1 MLESVLKN
9 NYFNFNGEVKQQLS
23 GMALLIQHLHQY
35 IPVYSWI
42 KQTGFL
48 VSQKNPKPLV
58 WFCYIDDIIFICTHG
73 VQTQNLHIQTQNL
86 YMSKE
91 KISLLE
97 LSVRLSIGK
106 FHTDL
111 HINPFAPNALFLYS
125 LKASE
130 KRTVIWCFQEV
141 EKGCIEG
148 EWVKATGCHQYLEY
162 ISFFQDLL
170 RNH

>member
-73 VQTQNLHIQTQNL
+73 VQTQNLYIQTQNL
-86 YMSKE
+86 YKSKE
-91 KISLLE
+91 KISFLE
-97 LSVRLSIGK
+97 LSVRLSIGS
-106 FHTDL
+106 FMQIFTLTHSL
-111 HINPFAPNALFLYS
+111 PVHPFSIP
-125 LKASE
+125 
-130 KRTVIWCFQEV
+130 
-141 EKGCIEG
+141 
-148 EWVKATGCHQYLEY
+148 
-162 ISFFQDLL
+162 
-170 RNH
+170 